1 MYSAVQFIL
10 ASVYDVGTWYLCY
23 SLPSELLCLGEN
35 NKIYFEIEKY
45 CFLPVVFQLG
55 VMSRTYFVYLY
66 NMVLFD
72 DVFSEYM
79 HLNPLD
85 TVEMKQPI

>member
-45 CFLPVVFQLG
+45 CFLHVVF
-55 VMSRTYFVYLY
+55 
-66 NMVLFD
+66 
-72 DVFSEYM
+72 
-79 HLNPLD
+79 
-85 TVEMKQPI
+85 